1 MNFAR
6 SSVSLVG
13 IGKRLYALGG
23 MQDGGFTSLVEMY
36 DADLNVW
43 VDVDSMG
50 EARCNPG
57 VAVAGGKIYVVGGV
71 GDRDLHLRSPPGA
84 LRTVEYYDV
93 SSNASAHAVVL
104 CRR

>member
-1 MNFAR
+1 MFDAC
-6 SSVSLVG
+6 VQ
-13 IGKRLYALGG
+13 A
-23 MQDGGFTSLVEMY
+23 GGFTSIVEMY

-43 VDVDSMG
+43 IDVDSMT

-71 GDRDLHLRSPPGA
+71 GDRDMPATLPGA

-93 SSNASAHAVVL
+93 
-104 CRR
+104 R